1 MICDIFVFCDIVILC
16 DVLVL
21 RDIVILCDGLV
32 LRDIVILCDGLVLRD
47 IVILCDVIILCD
59 ILCDVLIFRQGTQ
72 IKVFVHSFNKRPV
85 YLFDH
90 AGCLGRIDRFE
101 CISQICKGSF
111 NLGFCNII
119 FRFFSNFLIR
129 RRILRFFRGGSAFN
143 VFK

>member
-21 RDIVILCDGLV
+21 RDIVILCDV
-32 LRDIVILCDGLVLRD
+32 LIRDIL
-47 IVILCDVIILCD
+47 
-59 ILCDVLIFRQGTQ
+59 ILCDVLILRQGTQ

-101 CISQICKGSF
+101 CISQICKGPF